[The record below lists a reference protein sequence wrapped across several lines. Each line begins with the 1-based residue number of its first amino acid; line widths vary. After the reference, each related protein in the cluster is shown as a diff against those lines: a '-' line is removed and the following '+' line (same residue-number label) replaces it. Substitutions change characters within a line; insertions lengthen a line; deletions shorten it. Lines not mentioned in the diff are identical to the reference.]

1 MRRGDYDTGIS
12 SALSSLQDVLGAPAQ
27 QMPQQTQQMPTS
39 LCPQMPQPQM
49 PQPQMPQPQMPQPQM
64 PQNGLSSAALTQL
77 LQQRNNQMQPMR
89 QPQAMTNGPLS
100 AMGRGQMPRS
110 FKEGGRVDRGYGS
123 REDGT
128 PKGDGFYGMLQ
139 RRDDPRMRSSE
150 VSIGVDMGDGR
161 ETSIPSMVPGLSR
174 QQIEYILSHKMPSQD
189 IIDKARNFA
198 VQRRMVDLP
207 YFARPEEERVL
218 SVPRR

>member
-27 QMPQQTQQMPTS
+27 QQMPQPQMPQQMPTGMR
-39 LCPQMPQPQM
+39 PQMPQPQM

-64 PQNGLSSAALTQL
+64 P
-77 LQQRNNQMQPMR
+77 QPMR

>member
-27 QMPQQTQQMPTS
+27 QQMPPPQMPQQMPTGMR
-39 LCPQMPQPQM
+39 PQVPQPQM
-49 PQPQMPQPQMPQPQM
+49 PQPQMP
-64 PQNGLSSAALTQL
+64 
-77 LQQRNNQMQPMR
+77 QPMR

>member
-1 MRRGDYDTGIS
+1 MRGRDYDEDLS
-12 SALSSLQDVLGAPAQ
+12 SAVSSMRDVLGALAPPQAPQPAPLQPMGQ
-27 QMPQQTQQMPTS
+27 QQRPAMPQQP
-39 LCPQMPQPQM
+39 MPQPQA
-49 PQPQMPQPQMPQPQM
+49 QPQ
-64 PQNGLSSAALTQL
+64 PQNGLPSAALTQL
-77 LQQRNNQMQPMR
+77 LQQRSNQMRAQPMS
-89 QPQAMTNGPLS
+89 NGPLT

-110 FKEGGRVDRGYGS
+110 FAEGGRVDRGYGP

-174 QQIEYILSHKMPSQD
+174 QQIDYILSHKRPSED
-189 IIDKARNFA
+189 IVRKARDFA

-207 YFARPEEERVL
+207 YFARPEEENVL